1 MRPTTWKFCLTG
13 LWLCAAQAWAQSNTV
28 HLVVPFATGGPT
40 DMAARVIAPLLS
52 ETMGKTVIADNRVGA
67 TGAMAPNLWRAP
79 PSSRA
84 PSKTATSNLNNEERP
99 PMKLSQKRALFK
111 QLWVTGLLGLASVF
125 SAHADADYPSKPVT
139 VIVAYAPGG
148 QGDVFARMVS
158 DKLSTLYKQ
167 PMVVDNKPGVSGTVG
182 TRMAAKAKNDGY
194 TLFLG
199 QTGEI
204 TVNRVLMKDLGY
216 DPMKELVPVV
226 LIGNAPLIMLAPVD
240 APYNTVA
247 EFIQMA
253 RAKPG
258 EFSYGSVGA
267 GTPGHLSA
275 VALALGAK
283 LNMVHVPYKGVGPLM
298 SDLMAGRLQ
307 AFFSSASAAMPQIK
321 GGKLKALGVTTTRRM
336 SSLPNVPTVAEAG
349 LPGFS
354 YTLWG
359 GLFAPA
365 GTPADVIERL
375 NRDVN
380 TVLAAPELRARLEG
394 DNMAV
399 PKNTPAEFADYVRSE
414 AVKFEKLV
422 KDADLK
428 LEQ

>member
-1 MRPTTWKFCLTG
+1 MTIANTRQLLT
-13 LWLCAAQAWAQSNTV
+13 
-28 HLVVPFATGGPT
+28 
-40 DMAARVIAPLLS
+40 
-52 ETMGKTVIADNRVGA
+52 
-67 TGAMAPNLWRAP
+67 
-79 PSSRA
+79 
-84 PSKTATSNLNNEERP
+84 
-99 PMKLSQKRALFK
+99 RALA
-111 QLWVTGLLGLASVF
+111 TGLLAVTGAFSV
-125 SAHADADYPSKPVT
+125 HADADYPNKPVT
-139 VIVAYAPGG
+139 LIVAYAPGG
-148 QGDVFARMVS
+148 QGDVFARLVS
-158 DKLSTLYKQ
+158 DKLSTQYKH
-167 PMVVDNKPGVSGTVG
+167 PVVVDNKPGVSGTVG
-182 TRMAAKAKNDGY
+182 TRIAAKAKNDGY

-226 LIGNAPLIMLAPVD
+226 MIGNAPLIMLAPAD
-240 APYNTVA
+240 APYNTVS

-258 EFSYGSVGA
+258 EFSYGTVGA

-275 VALALGAK
+275 VALSLGAK

-307 AFFSSASAAMPQIK
+307 AFFSSASAALPQIK

-336 SSLPNVPTVAEAG
+336 TSLPNVQTVAEAG

-365 GTPADVIERL
+365 GTPADVIDRL

-380 TVLAAPELRARLEG
+380 TLLASSDIRTRLEG

-414 AVKFEKLV
+414 AAKFEKLI

>member
-1 MRPTTWKFCLTG
+1 MTPHNKR
-13 LWLCAAQAWAQSNTV
+13 Q
-28 HLVVPFATGGPT
+28 
-40 DMAARVIAPLLS
+40 LL
-52 ETMGKTVIADNRVGA
+52 A
-67 TGAMAPNLWRAP
+67 
-79 PSSRA
+79 
-84 PSKTATSNLNNEERP
+84 
-99 PMKLSQKRALFK
+99 RALA
-111 QLWVTGLLGLASVF
+111 TGLLALMGASAVQ
-125 SAHADADYPSKPVT
+125 ADADYPNKPVT

-148 QGDVFARMVS
+148 QGDVFARLVS
-158 DKLSTLYKQ
+158 DKLSTQYKQ
-167 PMVVDNKPGVSGTVG
+167 PVVVDNKPGVSGTVG
-182 TRMAAKAKNDGY
+182 TRIAAKAKNDGY

-275 VALALGAK
+275 VALTLGAK

-365 GTPADVIERL
+365 GTPADVIDRL

-380 TVLAAPELRARLEG
+380 ALLASSDIRARLEG

-399 PKNTPAEFADYVRSE
+399 PKNTPTEFADYVRSE

-428 LEQ
+428 VEQ

>member
-1 MRPTTWKFCLTG
+1 MTHHNKR
-13 LWLCAAQAWAQSNTV
+13 Q
-28 HLVVPFATGGPT
+28 
-40 DMAARVIAPLLS
+40 LL
-52 ETMGKTVIADNRVGA
+52 A
-67 TGAMAPNLWRAP
+67 
-79 PSSRA
+79 
-84 PSKTATSNLNNEERP
+84 
-99 PMKLSQKRALFK
+99 RALA
-111 QLWVTGLLGLASVF
+111 TGLLALMGAPCVQ
-125 SAHADADYPSKPVT
+125 ADADYPNKPVT
-139 VIVAYAPGG
+139 LIVAYAPGG
-148 QGDVFARMVS
+148 QGDVFARLVS
-158 DKLSTLYKQ
+158 DKLSTQYKH
-167 PMVVDNKPGVSGTVG
+167 PVVVDNKPGVSGTVG
-182 TRMAAKAKNDGY
+182 TRIAAKAKNDGY

-216 DPMKELVPVV
+216 DPMKDLVPVV
-226 LIGNAPLIMLAPVD
+226 MIGNAPLIMLAPAD
-240 APYNTVA
+240 APYNTVS

-258 EFSYGSVGA
+258 EFSYGTVGA

-275 VALALGAK
+275 VALSLGAK

-336 SSLPNVPTVAEAG
+336 TSLPQVQTVAEAG

-380 TVLAAPELRARLEG
+380 ALLASSDIRARLEG

-399 PKNTPAEFADYVRSE
+399 PKNTPAEFADYVRNE
-414 AVKFEKLV
+414 AVKFEKLI

>member
-1 MRPTTWKFCLTG
+1 MNHIPKRHLLTRLLATALLATLG
-13 LWLCAAQAWAQSNTV
+13 LSSAQA
-28 HLVVPFATGGPT
+28 
-40 DMAARVIAPLLS
+40 
-52 ETMGKTVIADNRVGA
+52 ADN
-67 TGAMAPNLWRAP
+67 
-79 PSSRA
+79 
-84 PSKTATSNLNNEERP
+84 
-99 PMKLSQKRALFK
+99 
-111 QLWVTGLLGLASVF
+111 
-125 SAHADADYPSKPVT
+125 DYPNKPVT

-148 QGDVFARMVS
+148 QGDVFARLVS
-158 DKLSTLYKQ
+158 DKLSTIYKQ
-167 PMVVDNKPGVSGTVG
+167 AVVVDNKPGVSGTVG
-182 TRMAAKAKNDGY
+182 TRIAAKSKNDGY

-226 LIGNAPLIMLAPVD
+226 LIGNAPLIMLAPAD

-336 SSLPNVPTVAEAG
+336 NSLPNVPTVAEAG

-365 GTPADVIERL
+365 GTPAEVIERL

-380 TVLAAPELRARLEG
+380 SVLAMPEIRSRLES
-394 DNMAV
+394 DNVAV

-414 AVKFEKLV
+414 AVKFEKLI

>member
-1 MRPTTWKFCLTG
+1 MTTLSKR
-13 LWLCAAQAWAQSNTV
+13 
-28 HLVVPFATGGPT
+28 HLLA
-40 DMAARVIAPLLS
+40 
-52 ETMGKTVIADNRVGA
+52 
-67 TGAMAPNLWRAP
+67 
-79 PSSRA
+79 
-84 PSKTATSNLNNEERP
+84 
-99 PMKLSQKRALFK
+99 RALA
-111 QLWVTGLLGLASVF
+111 TGLLALMGAPSVQ
-125 SAHADADYPSKPVT
+125 ADADYPNKPVT
-139 VIVAYAPGG
+139 LIVAYAPGG
-148 QGDVFARMVS
+148 QGDVFARLVS
-158 DKLSTLYKQ
+158 DKLSNQYKH
-167 PMVVDNKPGVSGTVG
+167 PVVVDNKPGVSGTVG
-182 TRMAAKAKNDGY
+182 TRIAAKAKNDGY

-216 DPMKELVPVV
+216 DPMKELVSVV
-226 LIGNAPLIMLAPVD
+226 MIGNAPLIMLAPAD
-240 APYNTVA
+240 APYNTVS

-258 EFSYGSVGA
+258 EFSYGTVGA

-275 VALALGAK
+275 VALSLGAK

-336 SSLPNVPTVAEAG
+336 TSLPNVQTVAEAG

-380 TVLAAPELRARLEG
+380 ALLASADIRARLEG

-414 AVKFEKLV
+414 AVKFEKLI